1 MYATETFY
9 KEGIDFSAVFPSR
22 QDTLRS
28 ANYDFGLLEIS
39 EFIRIESDNFKV
51 EKPELLDMDSQL
63 EMIVSRYKEEEGI
76 GVAKG
81 RKMRQPKPEPAPVPE
96 PMPEPEPAPEP
107 MPEPELQ
114 EDEEIT
120 EQEIRDEIEVF
131 KAGLEVIDD
140 PEDRAVIEFEIQ
152 LLEEALDLNF

>member
-1 MYATETFY
+1 MYQSKKYFD
-9 KEGIDFSAVFPSR
+9 EGLNFDDVFPEKQEALRGQNFAFDFQEVADFVRINSQDFSLS
-22 QDTLRS
+22 Q
-28 ANYDFGLLEIS
+28 
-39 EFIRIESDNFKV
+39 
-51 EKPELLDMDSQL
+51 PELEAVDKQIEMVVDLWRGQSQPTP
-63 EMIVSRYKEEEGI
+63 V
-76 GVAKG
+76 
-81 RKMRQPKPEPAPVPE
+81 PAPA
-96 PMPEPEPAPEP
+96 PAPAPAP

>member
-1 MYATETFY
+1 MYQSKKYFD
-9 KEGIDFSAVFPSR
+9 EGLNFDDVFPEKQEALRGQNFAFDFQEVADFVRINSQDFSLS
-22 QDTLRS
+22 Q
-28 ANYDFGLLEIS
+28 
-39 EFIRIESDNFKV
+39 
-51 EKPELLDMDSQL
+51 PELEAVDKQIKMVVDLWRGQSQPTP
-63 EMIVSRYKEEEGI
+63 V
-76 GVAKG
+76 
-81 RKMRQPKPEPAPVPE
+81 PAPA
-96 PMPEPEPAPEP
+96 PAPAPAP

>member
-1 MYATETFY
+1 MYQSKKYFD
-9 KEGIDFSAVFPSR
+9 EGLNFDDVFPEK
-22 QDTLRS
+22 QEALRGQNF
-28 ANYDFGLLEIS
+28 AFDFQEVAD
-39 EFIRIESDNFKV
+39 FVRINSQNFSLSQ
-51 EKPELLDMDSQL
+51 PELEAVDKQIEMVVDLWRGQSQP
-63 EMIVSRYKEEEGI
+63 V
-76 GVAKG
+76 
-81 RKMRQPKPEPAPVPE
+81 PAPA
-96 PMPEPEPAPEP
+96 PAPAP

>member
-63 EMIVSRYKEEEGI
+63 EMIVSRYKEEQGI
-76 GVAKG
+76 GAGKG
-81 RKMRQPKPEPAPVPE
+81 RKMRQPEPEPAPIPEPE
-96 PMPEPEPAPEP
+96 PMPEPEP
-107 MPEPELQ
+107 Q

-120 EQEIRDEIEVF
+120 AEEIREEIMALTE
-131 KAGLEVIDD
+131 ALEVIDD
-140 PEDRAVIEFEIQ
+140 PEDRAVIESEIDA
-152 LLEEALDLNF
+152 LNEALEFIE

>member
-28 ANYDFGLLEIS
+28 ANYDFGLLQIS

-76 GVAKG
+76 GAAKG
-81 RKMRQPKPEPAPVPE
+81 RKMRQAKPEPAPVPE
-96 PMPEPEPAPEP
+96 PMPEPE
-107 MPEPELQ
+107 LQ
-114 EDEEIT
+114 EGEEIT
-120 EQEIRDEIEVF
+120 AEEIREEIMALTE
-131 KAGLEVIDD
+131 ALEVIDD
-140 PEDRAVIEFEIQ
+140 PEDRA
-152 LLEEALDLNF
+152 LLESEIDALNQALEFIE